1 MPWFQ
6 IVQAGT
12 ASYAA
17 GGFKIT
23 VPDFEKIVSARVF
36 MTPQTLLATTLMAGL
51 VLSYQANTAIV
62 KVYKIHSSS
71 APLTWTEVANATN
84 LSGADFILTGKGI

>member
-6 IVQAGT
+6 IVQPGT

-23 VPDFEKIVSARVF
+23 VSDVERIEQAAIF
-36 MTPQTLLATTLMAGL
+36 MTPQTLLATTMLVGL
-51 VLSYQANTAIV
+51 ELSYQANTAIV
-62 KVYKIHSSS
+62 KVYSMNTTSE
-71 APLTWTEVANATN
+71 PWTEIAATTN